1 MGFSTST
8 TGIRPCIRD
17 SIGRVRRVREGSFY
31 ETTGKFTKGGSAA
44 AMIIPDRDEF
54 LARAK
59 RGNLIPVY
67 REILAD
73 RLTPVSAFEKLTA
86 TENGNG
92 YAFLL
97 ESVEGGERIGRY
109 SFLGSNPALIFRSKG
124 AIATVIEGNL
134 THTVVIAPGDDPLTL
149 LKELLGRYNYVESP
163 DLPRFCGGAVGFFGY
178 DVVRFFE
185 ELPDKN
191 PDEIQV
197 DDACFLFT
205 DTLLI
210 FDHVRHR
217 LKVLCNAHV
226 TDNNP
231 DKAYDLAL
239 QKIEALVAR
248 LRSVE
253 KGNGE
258 TRRINKETR
267 KPGKGVKDAVTSLSP
282 GSVRVESLFPRAAY
296 ESGVEKCREYILAGD
311 AFQIVL
317 SQRFKVEFTA
327 PPFDVYRALRSVNPS
342 PYMYYLMLGG
352 RKIIGTS
359 PEILVTVE
367 QGTVRVRPIAGTR
380 PRGKNAEEDARL
392 EAELLADEKER
403 AEHIMLVD
411 LGRNDIGRVCDYGTV
426 RVDELMI
433 IERYSHVMHIVSNV
447 TGHLAA
453 DKDVFDVLRACFPAG
468 TVSGAPKVRAM
479 EIIDEQESTRRG
491 FYAGSLGYFSYS
503 GDMDMAITIR
513 TMLVDGQTAY
523 LQAGGGLV
531 ADSVPANEY
540 QECLNKARALVTA
553 IELAES
559 GLE

>member
-1 MGFSTST
+1 M
-8 TGIRPCIRD
+8 
-17 SIGRVRRVREGSFY
+17 V
-31 ETTGKFTKGGSAA
+31 
-44 AMIIPDRDEF
+44 IPDRNEF
-54 LARAK
+54 IARA
-59 RGNLIPVY
+59 RQGNLLPVY

-86 TENGNG
+86 QAGVGDGNG

-109 SFLGSNPALIFRSKG
+109 SFLGSNPALLFRSKG
-124 AIATVIEGNL
+124 NVATVQEES
-134 THTVVIAPGDDPLTL
+134 TTRTVVIAPGDDPLTL
-149 LKELLGRYNYVESP
+149 LKELLSRYRYVESP

-185 ELPDKN
+185 HLPDRN
-191 PDEIQV
+191 PDELNV

-210 FDHVRHR
+210 FDHVQHR
-217 LKVLCNAHV
+217 LKVVCNAHIL
-226 TDNNP
+226 DDP
-231 DKAYDLAL
+231 GRAYDEAVR
-239 QKIEALVAR
+239 KIERLVAR
-248 LRSVE
+248 LRAPLPAAALPPPPSS
-253 KGNGE
+253 GAS
-258 TRRINKETR
+258 IQ
-267 KPGKGVKDAVTSLSP
+267 
-282 GSVRVESLFPRAAY
+282 VESCVRRADY
-296 ESGVEKCREYILAGD
+296 EAAVERCREYILAGD

-317 SQRFKVEFTA
+317 SQRFKVPFTA
-327 PPFDVYRALRSVNPS
+327 PPFDLYRALRSVNPS
-342 PYMYYLMLGG
+342 PYMYYLTLGD
-352 RKIIGTS
+352 RKVIGTS

-367 QGTVRVRPIAGTR
+367 QGVVRERPIAGTR
-380 PRGKNAEEDARL
+380 PRGRTPEEDARL

-426 RVDELMI
+426 RVDELMT

-447 TGHLAA
+447 TGRLSA

-479 EIIDEQESTRRG
+479 EIIDEQEQTRRG
-491 FYAGSLGYFSYS
+491 FYAGSVGYFSYS

-540 QECLNKARALVTA
+540 QECVNKARALVHA
-553 IELAES
+553 IELAEA

>member
-1 MGFSTST
+1 MVF
-8 TGIRPCIRD
+8 
-17 SIGRVRRVREGSFY
+17 
-31 ETTGKFTKGGSAA
+31 
-44 AMIIPDRDEF
+44 PDQDEF
-54 LARAK
+54 LARAQN
-59 RGNLIPVY
+59 GNLIPVY

-73 RLTPVSAFEKLTA
+73 RLTPVSAFEKLMA
-86 TENGNG
+86 TIPETGDSG

-109 SFLGSNPALIFRSKG
+109 SILGVQPSLIFRSKG
-124 AIATVIEGNL
+124 NIATITEGTR
-134 THTVVIAPGDDPLTL
+134 THTAVIAPGDDPLTL
-149 LKELLGRYNYVESP
+149 LKELMGRYQYVESP
-163 DLPRFCGGAVGFFGY
+163 DLPRFCGGAIGFFGY

-185 ELPDKN
+185 KLPDEN
-191 PDEIQV
+191 PDEINV
-197 DDACFLFT
+197 DDACFLFS

-217 LKVLCNAHV
+217 IKVLCNAHI
-226 TDNNP
+226 TNNDP
-231 DKAYDLAL
+231 LKAYATAIH
-239 QKIEALVAR
+239 KIEELVAR
-248 LRSVE
+248 LRTTVATPSVVPDTSSE
-253 KGNGE
+253 AE
-258 TRRINKETR
+258 T
-267 KPGKGVKDAVTSLSP
+267 GKGKPIT
-282 GSVRVESLFPRAAY
+282 VEACFPRDEYEAA
-296 ESGVEKCREYILAGD
+296 VERCREYILAGD
-311 AFQIVL
+311 VFQVVL
-317 SQRFKVEFTA
+317 SQRFKVAFTV
-327 PPFDVYRALRSVNPS
+327 PPFDLYRALRSVNPS
-342 PYMYYLMLGG
+342 PYMYYLVLGD

-380 PRGKNAEEDARL
+380 PRGKNAEEDDRL

-426 RVDELMI
+426 KVNELMT

-447 TGHLAA
+447 TGRLSA

-479 EIIDEQESTRRG
+479 EIIEEQESTRRG
-491 FYAGSLGYFSYS
+491 FYAGSLGYLSYS

-513 TMLVDGQTAY
+513 TMMVEEQTAY

-531 ADSVPANEY
+531 ADSIPANEY
-540 QECLNKARALVTA
+540 QECVNKARALVQA
-553 IELAES
+553 IELAEA

>member
-1 MGFSTST
+1 M
-8 TGIRPCIRD
+8 
-17 SIGRVRRVREGSFY
+17 V
-31 ETTGKFTKGGSAA
+31 
-44 AMIIPDRDEF
+44 IPDRDEF
-54 LARAK
+54 LARAQ

-73 RLTPVSAFEKLTA
+73 RLTPVSAFEKLMA
-86 TENGNG
+86 TSNPRRDNG

-109 SFLGSNPALIFRSKG
+109 SFLGSNPSLVFRSKG
-124 AIATVIEGNL
+124 SIATVTEGNK
-134 THTVVIAPGDDPLTL
+134 TRTVVIAPGDDPLTL
-149 LKELLGRYNYVESP
+149 LKELLGRYTYVESP

-185 ELPDKN
+185 KLPDDN
-191 PDEIQV
+191 PDDLNV

-217 LKVLCNAHV
+217 VKVLCNAHI
-226 TDNNP
+226 TGIDP
-231 DKAYDLAL
+231 ATAYE
-239 QKIEALVAR
+239 EALVKIEDIVTR
-248 LRSVE
+248 LRSATTVVSEGEPKRSPAQVQVE
-253 KGNGE
+253 
-258 TRRINKETR
+258 
-267 KPGKGVKDAVTSLSP
+267 A
-282 GSVRVESLFPRAAY
+282 LFPRAEY
-296 ESGVEKCREYILAGD
+296 EAAVERCREYILAGD

-317 SQRFKVEFTA
+317 AQRFKVPFTA
-327 PPFDVYRALRSVNPS
+327 PPFDLYRALRSVNPS
-342 PYMYYLMLGG
+342 PYMYYLLLDD
-352 RKIIGTS
+352 RKIVGTS

-380 PRGKNAEEDARL
+380 PRGQTPEEDRRL
-392 EAELLADEKER
+392 EADLLADEKER

-411 LGRNDIGRVCDYGTV
+411 LGRNDIGRVCEYGSV
-426 RVDELMI
+426 HVDELMT

-447 TGHLAA
+447 TGRLAG
-453 DKDVFDVLRACFPAG
+453 DRDVFDVLRACFPAG

-479 EIIDEQESTRRG
+479 QIIDEQEPTRRG

-513 TMLVDGQTAY
+513 TMLVDGQVAY

-540 QECLNKARALVTA
+540 QECLNKACALVHA
-553 IELAES
+553 IELAEA